1 MSKVVV
7 GDQIP
12 DFVFDKANASGVH
25 LHQVLKGKTVLWVLR
40 YIGCTVCR
48 YDVHLI
54 QQNYQKFVDKGAQVF
69 VVMQSDVPHI
79 QKDLEGVDLPFDIIC
94 DPQMNIYK
102 TLEILPAASKEEL
115 LGDGLEK
122 LQKKGAAAAEAGF
135 SHGDYEG
142 DESQLP
148 ALFIVEEDAKIS
160 YAHYAKSI
168 MDMPTVN
175 DVLEM
180 L

>member
-1 MSKVVV
+1 MARV
-7 GDQIP
+7 GVGEKMP
-12 DFVFDKANASGVH
+12 DFVFDTATKSGQS
-25 LHQVLKGKTVLWVLR
+25 LYDCLEGKTVLWVLR

-54 QQNYQKFVDKGAQVF
+54 TQRYQEFKDKGAQVY
-69 VVMQSDVPHI
+69 VVMQSDTAHI
-79 QKDLEGVDLPFDIIC
+79 KKDLADVDLPFEIIC
-94 DPQMNIYK
+94 DPEMKIYQA
-102 TLEILPAASKEEL
+102 LDILPAKSKEEL

-122 LQKKGAAAAEAGF
+122 LQAKSQKAGELGF
-135 SHGDYEG
+135 KHGDYEG
-142 DESQLP
+142 DEAQLP
-148 ALFIVEEDAKIS
+148 ALFIVEKDGTIS

-168 MDMPTVN
+168 MDMPSVD